1 MLLGSVLDANSLKIF
16 NLDTTTTDSSAAA
29 SLGRVST
36 VESNLSAAISTLE
49 AQFQAAINQLDIK
62 TGCRVA
68 ATSNVD
74 IATGGTMTIQGVVL
88 AAGDRV
94 LLTAQTSGSENGI
107 YVVATGAWTRA
118 GDADTAAEVTSAL
131 AVPVAEGD
139 TANRALWLLTTPD
152 PIVLDTTALT
162 FARSR
167 NLHDLTISG
176 GGLNLSPSFILSL
189 IGTANRISVSGTGI
203 DIDAGYVGQTSINTL
218 GTITAGTWEAS
229 EISVGKGGTGATTAA
244 AARVNLGVAEEFSA
258 LIGNGVD
265 LNYTVTHS
273 LNNENTMVSVMR
285 VSDKK
290 KVEADVTFA
299 ANTVTIGFSGT
310 APASNSYKVVVLGV
324 KKP

>member
-1 MLLGSVLDANSLKIF
+1 MLLGSALDANSLMIY
-16 NLDTTTTDSSAAA
+16 NLDVTTTESSAAA

-36 VESNLSAAISTLE
+36 VESNLTAAISTLQ
-49 AQFQAAINQLDIK
+49 AQFNAAINQLDIK

-74 IATGGTMTIQGVVL
+74 IATGGTMTIQGIAL
-88 AAGDRV
+88 NPNDRV
-94 LLTAQTSGSENGI
+94 LLTAQTIGSENGI
-107 YVVATGAWTRA
+107 YVVANGAWSRA

-152 PIVLDTTALT
+152 PIVLGTTSLA

-167 NLHDLTISG
+167 NLHDLSISG

-189 IGTANRISVSGTGI
+189 VGTTNRISVSGAGI
-203 DIDAGYVGQTSINTL
+203 DIDANYTGQTSITTL
-218 GTITAGTWEAS
+218 GTVGTGTWDAT
-229 EISVGKGGTGATTAA
+229 EISVGKGGTGATSAA
-244 AARVNLGVAEEFSA
+244 AARVNLGVAEEYSA

-265 LNYTVTHS
+265 LSHTVTHA
-273 LNNENTMVSVMR
+273 LNNENVMVSVMR

-290 KVEADVTFA
+290 KVEVDVTFGT
-299 ANTVTIGFSGT
+299 NTVTIGFSGT
-310 APASNSYKVVVLGV
+310 APASNSYRVVVLGV
-324 KKP
+324 KKS